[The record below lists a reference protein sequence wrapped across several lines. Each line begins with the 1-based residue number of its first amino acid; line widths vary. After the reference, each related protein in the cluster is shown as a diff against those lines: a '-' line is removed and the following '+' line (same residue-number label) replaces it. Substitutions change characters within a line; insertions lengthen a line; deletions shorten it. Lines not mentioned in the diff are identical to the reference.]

1 MIIVRYALLANG
13 REARSESLYVTSMR
27 AAKQLLSR
35 KIPELWHIH
44 PIGKWEKCGDER
56 SFTKRFANEYGGSYL
71 LYLKE
76 DQTETSTIQHVSE
89 QLTLKLKEIH
99 DE

>member
-1 MIIVRYALLANG
+1 MIIVKYALLFNG
-13 REARSESLYVTSMR
+13 REARSESLYVASMR

-35 KIPELWHIH
+35 KIPALYHIH
-44 PIGKWEKCGDER
+44 PIGNWERCGDER
-56 SFTKRFANEYGGSYL
+56 SFTKRFANEHGGSYL

-76 DQTETSTIQHVSE
+76 DRTQTPPIQHVSE
-89 QLTLKLKEIH
+89 QLTLNLRDIH